1 MTAKIIDGRKIG
13 AELNK
18 KTKNEVDYYKSKY
31 DIIPKI
37 TTIKIGDDP
46 TSNLYLRLRDNACHN
61 AGILSN
67 HLIFSS
73 DVSEKEIIENIH
85 SLNSNND
92 VHGILIQFPVPDH
105 ISSKNLLNSLDHIKD
120 VEGFNPFNIG
130 KILIGDEG
138 IIPCTP
144 FAVLNILD
152 YENINLE
159 GKEIVIV
166 NHSHVVGKPLSALFL
181 NRNATVS
188 ICHIFTKDLK
198 SHTKDADILVTATGI
213 PGIITKD
220 FVKKNSFVI
229 DVGITEKNKKICGD
243 VDFINV
249 KEIAGRITPVPGGV
263 GPVTVASSLRN
274 MLKTY
279 KKCLEIE

>member
-18 KTKNEVDYYKSKY
+18 KTKIDVDYYKSKY

-61 AGILSN
+61 AGIISN
-67 HLIFSS
+67 HQIFSS

-85 SLNSNND
+85 NLNSNND

-105 ISSKNLLNSLDHIKD
+105 ISSKNLLNSLDPIKD

-130 KILIGDEG
+130 KILIGDED

-152 YENINLE
+152 YENIDLE

-198 SHTKDADILVTATGI
+198 SHTKNADILVTAIGI
-213 PGIITKD
+213 PEIITKD
-220 FVKKNSFVI
+220 FVKKDSFVI
-229 DVGITEKNKKICGD
+229 DVGITTQAMKKNNPVRVSGENMG
-243 VDFINV
+243 NV
-249 KEIAGRITPVPGGV
+249 A
-263 GPVTVASSLRN
+263 
-274 MLKTY
+274 
-279 KKCLEIE
+279 